1 MYGVGV
7 KMIKE
12 FAEFEHAS
20 LAYYSMPA
28 STSARAEQGR
38 RNIHRNRN
46 NRLRSNNRL
55 IVKEL
60 KKANHVVDAG
70 CGGNHFKQ
78 IKPNIFAF
86 DIIDYG
92 NQDCVC
98 SIMDAPIKE
107 LSKDVVLS
115 LGVLH
120 ECPDNYHMP
129 NIQKM
134 LSWLKKDGKL
144 IMRCKSKPS
153 TNKHP
158 DIQNR
163 KQQVVNFAKY
173 FDQGLWPKVR
183 IEKFTKDLNL
193 ELEWIVDN
201 IQTRKQKW
209 KHADFKPPGVDL
221 IQDGDEIVFEGYVW
235 CWRKYV

>member
-1 MYGVGV
+1 MYNNL
-7 KMIKE
+7 MTD
-12 FAEFEHAS
+12 FAEFEKDS
-20 LAYYSMPA
+20 LVYYAMPS
-28 STSARAEQGR
+28 STSLRARHNK
-38 RNIHRNRN
+38 RNYIGTN
-46 NRLRSNNRL
+46 NHKRILT
-55 IVKEL
+55 EL
-60 KKANHVVDAG
+60 KKANYVVDAG
-70 CGGNHFKQ
+70 CGGNNFKKW
-78 IKPNIFAF
+78 KPFIFAF

-107 LSKDVVLS
+107 LSQDAVLC

-120 ECPDNYHMP
+120 ECPDDYHMP

-163 KQQVVNFAKY
+163 RDGVKNFAKY
-173 FDQGLWPKVR
+173 FDQGMWPKAR

-201 IQTRKQKW
+201 MQTRKQKW
-209 KHADFKPPGVDL
+209 KKAELKPPGVDL
-221 IQDGDEIVFEGYVW
+221 IQDGDEIVFEGYIW
-235 CWRKYV
+235 CWRKNV